1 MLQMSSLL
9 LHSDDVPV
17 TARTALATALHGPAE
32 QRAEQLLT
40 AASILHREVGLDCT
54 DALELVGLEDEC
66 GCEAPAAD
74 R

>member
-1 MLQMSSLL
+1 MLQMSTLL

-17 TARTALATALHGPAE
+17 TARTALATALQGPAE
-32 QRAEQLLT
+32 QRTEKLLT

-66 GCEAPAAD
+66 GCDGPAA